1 MFHLY
6 RPRGKDRRQ
15 NLDRRQG
22 VERRSGIDRR
32 QRNELPPGRKDR
44 RNYERRSGIDRR
56 QTDDR
61 RQGFDRRLS
70 TEFGKLVSGDF
81 GWANLRLL
89 LTLIV
94 FFVMIVMGGAL
105 FEDVDTTATVA
116 GWRINNPNLETFP
129 DFLLESMAFFLT
141 LKTLR
146 YAIAPFAALVIVWL
160 IAAHNLQD
168 IYNLDG
174 IRKNASYLFSSLFGL
189 GYPILRIKGGE
200 KILVEDEMNPLDIF
214 GGPGYLVVE
223 PGYAVLVEKAG
234 SNLPVI
240 HEGRY
245 PVLRFERI
253 REIVSLSDQA
263 GSIEN
268 MVATTKDG
276 IMIKVLD
283 IRFRYRLRLRP
294 PAEQQGYRSM
304 SDPYPFS
311 EKALRD
317 LAFNRNVDKEGL
329 VSWQSTIQQNVKT
342 TITRYINRHGIDDL
356 TAPGP
361 GGKDPRREIKDEFRS
376 GPVISTFNNVGT
388 ELVWIDIGRFEIPE
402 SKIDLERIHS
412 WQAKWMGSA
421 SITRATG
428 EAKRLAYQELGR
440 AEAQADL
447 LTNIVEG
454 LDEIG
459 LTGDHR
465 QNLRNLILLR
475 TAQIL
480 DVMSEKN
487 QTGADQDLYNA
498 QPEDKNG
505 SEVR

>member
-1 MFHLY
+1 
-6 RPRGKDRRQ
+6 
-15 NLDRRQG
+15 
-22 VERRSGIDRR
+22 
-32 QRNELPPGRKDR
+32 
-44 RNYERRSGIDRR
+44 
-56 QTDDR
+56 
-61 RQGFDRRLS
+61 
-70 TEFGKLVSGDF
+70 
-81 GWANLRLL
+81 
-89 LTLIV
+89 
-94 FFVMIVMGGAL
+94 
-105 FEDVDTTATVA
+105 
-116 GWRINNPNLETFP
+116 
-129 DFLLESMAFFLT
+129 
-141 LKTLR
+141 
-146 YAIAPFAALVIVWL
+146 
-160 IAAHNLQD
+160 
-168 IYNLDG
+168 
-174 IRKNASYLFSSLFGL
+174 
-189 GYPILRIKGGE
+189 
-200 KILVEDEMNPLDIF
+200 
-214 GGPGYLVVE
+214 
-223 PGYAVLVEKAG
+223 
-234 SNLPVI
+234 
-240 HEGRY
+240 
-245 PVLRFERI
+245 
-253 REIVSLSDQA
+253 
-263 GSIEN
+263 
-268 MVATTKDG
+268 
-276 IMIKVLD
+276 MIKVLD

-329 VSWQSTIQQNVKT
+329 VSWQATIQQNVKT

-361 GGKDPRREIKDEFRS
+361 GDKDPRREIKDEFRS
-376 GPVISTFNNVGT
+376 GPVISTFNNIGT
-388 ELVWIDIGRFEIPE
+388 ELVWIDIGRFEIPD
-402 SKIDLERIHS
+402 SKIDLERIRS

-487 QTGADQDLYNA
+487 QTGSDQDLSNA
-498 QPEDKNG
+498 QSEDRNG